1 MKTNFRFILGAW
13 LLLAVFS
20 CGEELKE
27 IAPVDSPRVETLEY
41 NPIDTTASGKV
52 TSRGDGIARY
62 GHVWSNIEN
71 PPTIKFD
78 NSNFIEAEMV
88 ENSGSF
94 TTKLRLPE
102 PNQTYHIRAY
112 IQDVHGT
119 WVPAENSITINP
131 TSGVT
136 AAFDPTE
143 QEYKAPATVVFENNS
158 VNANSF
164 EWYVNN
170 ELHGT
175 STNFKY
181 DFPLPGIYAIKLIA
195 SGNMGT
201 NSITKNVTV
210 GWNTFLLTK
219 AEYGEAKKIVLFDNG
234 NALILAKRASGQN
247 SGIVLLKLDVFGNTI
262 GEYLYNE
269 FPNSEPYDMIKLSDG
284 TIAIVGSAINASV
297 NNTDGFYLRV
307 DTVGNKLRGPILLG
321 LTPNNSSEIAYSVT
335 QTPTGYVL
343 VAGRV
348 NNPIAGDFD
357 VFIASGQPASFG
369 NSFGILPQRIS
380 MPDNEIGYAVVADP
394 GNNIWIAGS
403 KGAPGSHTDAM
414 LMKIDEF
421 GTLAAGY
428 PKTFG
433 TGEFEVA
440 STITALPGN
449 SFMLSGRSAQ
459 DIYLV
464 QVNSSGSAIAPY
476 PRQIDGGG
484 LEFAYALIA
493 QADGSYVLGGIK
505 DGNAM
510 LVKISNNNQINW
522 IESFGSVGDDYFR
535 SAVATPDGG
544 FLAAGVQNGSLYIVK
559 TNNLGKTQ

>member
-1 MKTNFRFILGAW
+1 MKTIFQLILGVW

-27 IAPVDSPRVETLEY
+27 IASVQSPAV
-41 NPIDTTASGKV
+41 TTGNFDPADMTVAGQL
-52 TSRGDGIARY
+52 TALGDGIVQH
-62 GHVWSNIEN
+62 GHVWSSTNN
-71 PPTIKFD
+71 PPTTAD
-78 NSNFIEAEMV
+78 NTTELGATTST
-88 ENSGSF
+88 GSF
-94 TTKLRLPE
+94 TSELELLE
-102 PNQTYHIRAY
+102 PNATHYIRAY
-112 IQDVHGT
+112 AIDVHGRT
-119 WVPAENSITINP
+119 FYGEVILINP

-136 AAFDPTE
+136 AAFTFPNQD
-143 QEYKAPATVVFENNS
+143 YKAPATVVFTNNS
-158 VNANSF
+158 VNANTYK
-164 EWYVNN
+164 WYVDN
-170 ELHGT
+170 
-175 STNFKY
+175 
-181 DFPLPGIYAIKLIA
+181 DFQANTQHFTHKFMLPGTYNVKLVV
-195 SGNMGT
+195 SGDLGKDSVT
-201 NSITKNVTV
+201 NDVNVS
-210 GWNTFLLTK
+210 WNTFLLTK
-219 AEYGEAKKIVLFDNG
+219 AEYGEAKKIVLLDNG
-234 NALILAKRASGQN
+234 NTLILAKRASGQN

-262 GEYLYNE
+262 GEYLFNDL
-269 FPNSEPYDMIKLSDG
+269 PNSEPYDMIKLSDG
-284 TIAIVGSAINASV
+284 TIAIVGSVLNTSV
-297 NNTDGFYLRV
+297 NNSDGFYLRV
-307 DTVGNKLRGPILLG
+307 DTIGNKLRGPISLSLS
-321 LTPNNSSEIAYSVT
+321 PNNSSEIAYSVT

-380 MPDNEIGYAVVADP
+380 LPDNEIGYAVVADA

-493 QADGSYVLGGIK
+493 QTDGSYVLGGIK

-559 TNNLGKTQ
+559 TNDLGKTQ